1 MALKHEDIREC
12 KWCGKWLMFMLHKW
26 SNALARS
33 YAATW
38 EKNERAG
45 FEVFTA
51 MLLKIQIF

>member
-1 MALKHEDIREC
+1 
-12 KWCGKWLMFMLHKW
+12 MFVLHKW

-33 YAATW
+33 YATTS
-38 EKNERAG
+38 EKKNERAR

>member
-1 MALKHEDIREC
+1 MS
-12 KWCGKWLMFMLHKW
+12 HKW

-33 YAATW
+33 YATTP
-38 EKNERAG
+38 ENKIERAR